1 MTQARV
7 TTTAIADADIGDI
20 ANYIASDNPRAAEQF
35 EDEIFAAQ
43 ERISE
48 FPKAGRLI
56 EDIPGNF
63 LVVRVSQRF
72 HRYLIFYRIG
82 TRAPSK
88 LSASCMAR
96 EMFSHCSP
104 IWNDLLVI
112 VIEICGK

>member
-48 FPKAGRLI
+48 FPKAGRPI

-72 HRYLIFYRIG
+72 HRYLIFYRIVD
-82 TRAPSK
+82 PSTVEIVRV
-88 LSASCMAR
+88 LHGAR
-96 EMFSHCSP
+96 NVFALLA
-104 IWNDLLVI
+104 DL
-112 VIEICGK
+112 E